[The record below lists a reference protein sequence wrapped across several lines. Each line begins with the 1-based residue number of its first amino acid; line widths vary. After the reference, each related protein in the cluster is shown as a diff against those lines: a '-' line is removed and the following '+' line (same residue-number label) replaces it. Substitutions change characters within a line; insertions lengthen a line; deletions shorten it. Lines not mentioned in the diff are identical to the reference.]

1 MRSLVALT
9 GAVLTIAATMQADA
23 DSALF
28 ASDGIPQ
35 LQPTW
40 AWVGGAAILG
50 LAIGF
55 VAGWRVLARRIRK
68 KYGGLKIY

>member
-1 MRSLVALT
+1 M
-9 GAVLTIAATMQADA
+9 
-23 DSALF
+23 
-28 ASDGIPQ
+28 PH

-55 VAGWRVLARRIRK
+55 IAGWRVLARRIRK